1 VSSIKKLQPRSARE
15 TITKVRRSG
24 RRKQRDKSNTANED
38 VRLHSCVLPGPWQ
51 LNTAIVL
58 LFILA
63 TAVLYAGDL
72 GLGFFRIDDPQYVV
86 ANAWIQGATWEH
98 IRQIFSSPYYLNY
111 SPLHLFSYMLDHSI
125 AGLNAYAFHLSSNLW
140 AGVVAGLVYLVAL
153 ALTQHRATA
162 IAAAALFVVH
172 PVHVEAIAW
181 ISSRKDLIA
190 AAFVLPAFLAYLK
203 YRQRSANAWYLVS
216 LLLFLLA
223 LLGKLSVIAFP
234 AVLVSFDLFF
244 EKRRFRRSIVDKIPF
259 VLLAV
264 LVAVVV
270 RHAQPETGA
279 QPDFSMRAA
288 SVLQGMWLLTGL
300 GNYVLYRVPPANGT
314 AVTQVVGGMFLVAL
328 FTFPLLL
335 RKRYPL
341 ATVFAYWVLFTY
353 LPTQVQPFSYPV
365 ADRYLFLPSI
375 GAVILIAWLIFK
387 TADHLPKWNLA
398 AATGLVAVVALLW
411 LGKTIDYLAEWQD
424 PRSVWFAATRKTNDF
439 HAYYELGWEYLDKS
453 SRLGR
458 AARNPPLPVEKSKEL
473 AALIWRD
480 DARLP
485 QLLAELSID
494 QHAGSAENAF
504 KEYLQ
509 TEAAKNLDR
518 ALATKGEH
526 LMPDLFLNRGV
537 LLLDK
542 GDIQSAK
549 KEFLAELDEVSQ
561 LPSPE
566 ARQEALIACYYNL
579 AVAEEGLGNSKEA
592 LSWIKLSEQE
602 QDQLGRT
609 VIPGLD
615 DDRQKLESTIRNRDH
630 P

>member
-1 VSSIKKLQPRSARE
+1 
-15 TITKVRRSG
+15 
-24 RRKQRDKSNTANED
+24 
-38 VRLHSCVLPGPWQ
+38 
-51 LNTAIVL
+51 
-58 LFILA
+58 
-63 TAVLYAGDL
+63 
-72 GLGFFRIDDPQYVV
+72 
-86 ANAWIQGATWEH
+86 
-98 IRQIFSSPYYLNY
+98 
-111 SPLHLFSYMLDHSI
+111 M
-125 AGLNAYAFHLSSNLW
+125 
-140 AGVVAGLVYLVAL
+140 
-153 ALTQHRATA
+153 
-162 IAAAALFVVH
+162 
-172 PVHVEAIAW
+172 
-181 ISSRKDLIA
+181 
-190 AAFVLPAFLAYLK
+190 
-203 YRQRSANAWYLVS
+203 
-216 LLLFLLA
+216 
-223 LLGKLSVIAFP
+223 
-234 AVLVSFDLFF
+234 
-244 EKRRFRRSIVDKIPF
+244 
-259 VLLAV
+259 
-264 LVAVVV
+264 
-270 RHAQPETGA
+270 
-279 QPDFSMRAA
+279 
-288 SVLQGMWLLTGL
+288 
-300 GNYVLYRVPPANGT
+300 
-314 AVTQVVGGMFLVAL
+314 
-328 FTFPLLL
+328 
-335 RKRYPL
+335 
-341 ATVFAYWVLFTY
+341 
-353 LPTQVQPFSYPV
+353 
-365 ADRYLFLPSI
+365 
-375 GAVILIAWLIFK
+375 
-387 TADHLPKWNLA
+387 
-398 AATGLVAVVALLW
+398 
-411 LGKTIDYLAEWQD
+411 AEWQD
-424 PRSVWFAATRKTNDF
+424 PRSVWYAATRKTTDF

-542 GDIQSAK
+542 GNTQAAK
-549 KEFLAELDEVSQ
+549 KEFLEELDEVSQ